1 MLKKKNKTLIII
13 IYQKKIIKPLFY
25 INCIIGFVVLVG
37 ALYITKSRFLLWL
50 MDFLSNMALDIYLS
64 VGTLFKY
71 ILTTFFGMTK
81 IKNNNNNNRN
91 SNKSNNKNSLK

>member
-1 MLKKKNKTLIII
+1 
-13 IYQKKIIKPLFY
+13 
-25 INCIIGFVVLVG
+25 
-37 ALYITKSRFLLWL
+37 

-91 SNKSNNKNSLK
+91 SNKSNNKNSLKNNSN